1 MQVLR
6 SRPDTLWCQANIVS
20 VDFNSMLF
28 YNGLTITN
36 KESRMFQAAKQT
48 KVFQDVVIQIQEAI
62 LDGRLKAGDTLPAER
77 ELKQMFNISRGTLRE
92 ALRVLEQKGLIK
104 IKLGVGGGSVV
115 KTVNA
120 DQISESLGLLI
131 RSQKVSLNHLADF
144 REDVE
149 GIVAANA
156 ARTNTPEHIRD
167 LKSLL
172 AEARECVEQ
181 GSSRRNEF
189 IEIDK
194 QIHMNLAEIAGNP
207 IYTTILHSIHE
218 NIHRYY
224 DRFLSMEKKELQQNY
239 ADLCDII
246 QAVEI
251 GDEDQARKV
260 AQNHVKR
267 FNRYMKQ
274 REQGEDDLG
283 I

>member
-1 MQVLR
+1 
-6 SRPDTLWCQANIVS
+6 
-20 VDFNSMLF
+20 
-28 YNGLTITN
+28 
-36 KESRMFQAAKQT
+36 MFQAAKQT

-62 LDGRLKAGDTLPAER
+62 LDGRLNAGDTLPAER

-115 KTVNA
+115 KTVDA

-156 ARTNTPEHIRD
+156 ARTNTHDHIRV
-167 LKSLL
+167 LKNLL

-207 IYTTILHSIHE
+207 IYTSILHSIHE

-224 DRFLSMEKKELQQNY
+224 DRFLSMQKKELEQNY
-239 ADLCDII
+239 RDLCDII

-274 REQGEDDLG
+274 REQDEDNLG